1 MLHSIDG
8 KSLLIGG
15 LLVAV
20 AVCAMAMTGAPW
32 MNGEHN
38 GRFTMIVYPVQD
50 GGTNAV
56 VAGGAIMGGHG
67 AVIRDGS
74 ILYPLPS
81 LYILDTATGQVW
93 TPSYPNVETF
103 YAPKLEGYA
112 PEDEP
117 IIDPNAPQP

>member
-1 MLHSIDG
+1 MLRTIDG

-38 GRFTMIVYPVQD
+38 GRFAMIINN
-50 GGTNAV
+50 GTQS
-56 VAGGAIMGGHG
+56 GRG
-67 AVIRDGS
+67 AVIINGPDGAVM
-74 ILYPLPS
+74 YPS
-81 LYILDTATGQVW
+81 SSDVYILDTATGQVW
-93 TPSYPNVETF
+93 TPDFPDIRTF

-112 PEDEP
+112 PMDDP
-117 IIDPNAPQP
+117 TVGVDPNVPLP

>member
-1 MLHSIDG
+1 MWRSIDG

-32 MNGEHN
+32 MDGEHN
-38 GRFTMIVYPVQD
+38 GRFTMIVYPVPD
-50 GGTNAV
+50 GGSNVAI
-56 VAGGAIMGGHG
+56 AGGGIMGAQG
-67 AVIRDGS
+67 AVMRDGAM
-74 ILYPLPS
+74 LYPLPS

-112 PEDEP
+112 PEDES
-117 IIDPNAPQP
+117 IIDPNSALP

>member
-20 AVCAMAMTGAPW
+20 VVCAMAMTGAPW
-32 MNGEHN
+32 MDGDRN
-38 GRFTMIVYPVQD
+38 GRFTMIVYPVQE
-50 GGTNAV
+50 GGTNVA
-56 VAGGAIMGGHG
+56 VAGGAVMNAHG

-74 ILYPLPS
+74 VLYPLPS

-93 TPSYPNVETF
+93 TPGYPNIEAF

>member
-1 MLHSIDG
+1 MLRTIDG

-20 AVCAMAMTGAPW
+20 AVCAMATTAAPW

-38 GRFTMIVYPVQD
+38 GRFTMIVYPVPD
-50 GGTNAV
+50 GGNN
-56 VAGGAIMGGHG
+56 VAIVGGVGRGGNGAIT
-67 AVIRDGS
+67 RDGG

-93 TPSYPNVETF
+93 TPSYPNIETF
-103 YAPKLEGYA
+103 YAPKLEALA
-112 PEDEP
+112 PGEEP
-117 IIDPNAPQP
+117 VDPNQPQP